1 MREKESDVDAR
12 KVSRRNAL
20 STAGKVAISAI
31 LAGVIAGL
39 GGYYAGTSAAPTV
52 TETKTVEKTVTKT
65 VGATAT
71 VKETV
76 TKTLTETLT
85 AAAAG
90 EFAKGLRFTFVTH
103 GGEENVF
110 WNTVHLGMK
119 EAADVL
125 GCDAVMIRPK
135 VEGDLGMIMSNFE
148 AAIAEKPDGII
159 CTVCYEAELEMIKK
173 ATEAG
178 IPVIVSNI
186 DAPDPEKRKEA
197 GGLAFIGQNLE
208 PAGYFLAKTLS
219 KYYPR
224 GSHVAILIEGP
235 GMVWAEQRAHGIIR
249 FLEEYDCTYDRIDVS
264 FNLAEVES
272 RLSAYL
278 EAHPPV
284 EETKAI
290 MSVGYTAPVAGK
302 VLKAMGIGP
311 GEVAIGTFDIVP
323 LVIDGIKSGY
333 VQVAIDQQPYL
344 QGFLPIV
351 QLTLMKKYALGA
363 WDVDTGHAVVDQSN
377 VDIVAEL
384 SKKGYR

>member
-1 MREKESDVDAR
+1 MEKER
-12 KVSRRNAL
+12 ISRREAL
-20 STAGKVAISAI
+20 STASKVAISAI
-31 LAGVIAGL
+31 IAGVAAGV
-39 GGYYAGTSAAPTV
+39 GGYFGGRATAPPP
-52 TETKTVEKTVTKT
+52 KTVTSIST
-65 VGATAT
+65 LTS
-71 VKETV
+71 TV
-76 TKTLTETLT
+76 TKAATVTAPGKTVTHTVFKTLVG
-85 AAAAG
+85 G

-119 EAADVL
+119 EAAAVL
-125 GCDAVMIRPK
+125 GCDAVMVRPK

-148 AAIAEKPDGII
+148 SAIAEKPDGII
-159 CTVCYEAELEMIKK
+159 CTVCYEAELKMIKK
-173 ATEAG
+173 ATDAG
-178 IPVIVSNI
+178 IPVLVSNI

-197 GGLAFIGQNLE
+197 GGLCFIGQNLE

-219 KYYPR
+219 KYYPK
-224 GSHVAILIEGP
+224 GSHVLIIIEGP
-235 GMVWAEQRAHGIIR
+235 GMVWAEQRCHGIVR
-249 FLEEYDCTYDRIDVS
+249 FLKEYGCTYDRLDVS
-264 FNLAEVES
+264 FELAEVES
-272 RLSAYL
+272 RVAAYL

-302 VLKAMGIGP
+302 VLEAMGVAP
-311 GEVAIGTFDIVP
+311 GEVAVGTFDIVP
-323 LVIDGIKSGY
+323 IVIDGIKSGY

-363 WDVDTGHAVVDQSN
+363 WDVDTGHAVVDKSN

>member
-1 MREKESDVDAR
+1 MGEEKYLTGDR
-12 KVSRRNAL
+12 ITRRTAL
-20 STAGKVAISAI
+20 STAGKVAISAVI
-31 LAGVIAGL
+31 AGVIAGF
-39 GGYYAGTSAAPTV
+39 GGYYAGAAAAPKITETRTV
-52 TETKTVEKTVTKT
+52 TQTAPGV
-65 VGATAT
+65 ATT
-71 VKETV
+71 IRETV
-76 TKTLTETLT
+76 TMKETIMQTLV
-85 AAAAG
+85 ARG

-148 AAIAEKPDGII
+148 ATIAERPDGII
-159 CTVCYEAELEMIKK
+159 ATVCYEAELEMIKK

-178 IPVIVSNI
+178 IPVVVSNI
-186 DAPDPEKRKEA
+186 DAPDPQKRIEA
-197 GGLAFIGQNLE
+197 GGLSFIGQNLE
-208 PAGYFLAKTLS
+208 PAGYFLAKALS
-219 KYYPR
+219 KYYPP

-249 FLEEYDCTYDRIDVS
+249 FLKEYGCTYDRIDVS
-264 FNLAEVES
+264 FDLAVVES

-284 EETKAI
+284 KETKAI

-302 VLKAMGIGP
+302 VLEAMGIGP
-311 GEVAIGTFDIVP
+311 GEVAVGTFDIVP

-333 VQVAIDQQPYL
+333 VQIAIDQQPYL
-344 QGFLPIV
+344 QGFLPVV

-363 WDVDTGHAVVDQSN
+363 WDVDTGHAIVDRNN
-377 VDIVAEL
+377 VDVVAEL

>member
-1 MREKESDVDAR
+1 MEKNFGTSNE
-12 KVSRRNAL
+12 KKITRRDAL
-20 STAGKVAISAI
+20 STAGKVAISAVV
-31 LAGVIAGL
+31 AGVVAGI
-39 GGYYAGTSAAPTV
+39 GGYYAGSAVPAKTV
-52 TETKTVEKTVTKT
+52 TSISTKTVTK
-65 VGATAT
+65 AAT
-71 VKETV
+71 VTASPTTITKTV
-76 TKTLTETLT
+76 TT
-85 AAAAG
+85 ALA
-90 EFAKGLRFTFVTH
+90 EFAKGLKFTYVTH

-148 AAIAEKPDGII
+148 TAIAEKPDGIVA
-159 CTVCYEAELEMIKK
+159 TVCYEAELKMIKK

-178 IPVIVSNI
+178 IPVIVANI

-197 GGLAFIGQNLE
+197 GGLCFIGQNLE
-208 PAGYFLAKTLS
+208 PAGYFLAKALS
-219 KYYPR
+219 KYYPE
-224 GSHVAILIEGP
+224 GSHVLIIIEGP
-235 GMVWAEQRAHGIIR
+235 GMVWAEQRCHGIVR
-249 FLEEYDCTYDRIDVS
+249 FLEEYGCTYDRLDVS
-264 FNLAEVES
+264 FELAEVES

-290 MSVGYTAPVAGK
+290 MSVGYTAPIAGK
-302 VLKAMGIGP
+302 VLESMNVPP
-311 GEVAIGTFDIVP
+311 GKVAIGTFDIVP

-333 VQVAIDQQPYL
+333 VQIALDQQPYL

-351 QLTLMKKYALGA
+351 QLALMKKYALGA
-363 WDVDTGHAVVDQSN
+363 WDVDTGHAIVDQSN
-377 VDIVAEL
+377 VDIVADL

>member
-1 MREKESDVDAR
+1 MREEGSYTNSK
-12 KVSRRNAL
+12 KVTRRNAL
-20 STAGKVAISAI
+20 STAGKVAISAV

-39 GGYYAGTSAAPTV
+39 GGYYAGAGAAPTITK
-52 TETKTVEKTVTKT
+52 TETTTKTVT
-65 VGATAT
+65 GAATT
-71 VKETV
+71 VKETI
-76 TKTLTETLT
+76 TKTLTRTMT

-110 WNTVHLGMK
+110 WNTVHIGMK

-148 AAIAEKPDGII
+148 AAIAEKPDGIV

-186 DAPDPEKRKEA
+186 DAPDPEKRLEA
-197 GGLAFIGQNLE
+197 GGLSFIGQNLE

-219 KYYPR
+219 KYYPK

-249 FLEEYDCTYDRIDVS
+249 FLEEYECTYDRIDVS

-290 MSVGYTAPVAGK
+290 MSVGYTAPIAGK

-311 GEVAIGTFDIVP
+311 GEVAVGTFDIVP